1 MHNQTLPIGCAP
13 HSRSLFRRTFGT
25 TAGAT
30 VTTTVI
36 RLLATALIFLPCAA
50 LYAQTQPQTQAPTQA
65 SVSADPA
72 PPVEAAAA
80 AALATPV
87 AATASSDSDTPVL
100 HPRGEEAM
108 HIGVGD
114 LVEVR
119 VFDTPELS
127 TKIRVAA
134 NGSID
139 LPAAGATQVA
149 GMTPQQASEA
159 IEKHLRDAQIMK
171 DPHVTVFVTDYATQ
185 SVSVLGEVK
194 LPGNYLLLGSHSLYS
209 ALSAAGGTTQT
220 AGSTIVITHQADP
233 THPETIQ
240 VNSANYSQAQRLT
253 EIKAGDTVFVSRDER
268 IYVIGD
274 VFHPGE
280 FPIQSGQKL
289 SILAAVALAQGTN
302 PTAAV
307 SRASI
312 LRKTDT
318 GQTVIPVDLKR
329 VAENHAENQYLLP
342 NDVLVIPRDRKRA
355 FWDATLPGLTGAV
368 AGSSLAALI
377 LR

>member
-1 MHNQTLPIGCAP
+1 MHKQTFPIGCAP
-13 HSRSLFRRTFGT
+13 HSRSLFRRNFGT
-25 TAGAT
+25 TAR
-30 VTTTVI
+30 TTVI
-36 RLLATALIFLPCAA
+36 RLLATALILLPGAA
-50 LYAQTQPQTQAPTQA
+50 LSAQTEASTQA
-65 SVSADPA
+65 SVAADAA
-72 PPVEAAAA
+72 PPVDAAAV
-80 AALATPV
+80 AALATPIAPAPPSD
-87 AATASSDSDTPVL
+87 AADPVL
-100 HPRGEEAM
+100 HPRGEQTLR
-108 HIGVGD
+108 IGIGD

-127 TKIRVAA
+127 TKIRVSAS
-134 NGSID
+134 GSID
-139 LPAAGATQVA
+139 LPAAGSTRIV
-149 GMTPQQASEA
+149 GMTPQQASDA

-209 ALSAAGGTTQT
+209 ALSAAGGTTPT

-240 VNSANYSQAQRLT
+240 VNSPNYSEVQRLT
-253 EIKAGDTVFVSRDER
+253 EIKAGDTVFVSRDDR
-268 IYVIGD
+268 VYVIGD
-274 VFHPGE
+274 VLHPGE

-289 SILAAVALAQGTN
+289 SVLAAIALAQGTN
-302 PTAAV
+302 PSAAV
-307 SRASI
+307 SRATI

-318 GQTVIPVDLKR
+318 GQTAIPIDLKR
-329 VAENHAENQYLLP
+329 VAENHAENQYLMP
-342 NDVLVIPRDRKRA
+342 NDILVIPRDRKRA

-368 AGSSLAALI
+368 AGSSLAAFI